1 MVDVQGM
8 EDSSSQVEGSQ
19 IEGGDSPALDAP
31 EPQKQAPQD
40 TRTPLQKHMEKIA
53 AGEVGKTPEKTAA
66 AQAPAARGAD
76 GKFQKPAGTEAAAPA
91 QLPTGQAQEGEK
103 APYAPN
109 YKYKVMDKELEI
121 PEKFRALMTDAESE
135 KDVRELFEKA
145 NGIEFVKGN
154 LQREREMRRGVEQ
167 EYRAQAGQIEEL
179 REDYRRKD
187 FDSFFGKL
195 NIPFDDLLQYVHG
208 KLSYEK
214 LPPEQR
220 QVLDAQRAAE
230 HRALQ
235 LERQGTQVQQHQE
248 QMLAQAVQHG
258 LGLALARAD
267 VKSAADA
274 HDTRVGKPGAFREEV
289 IRRGEFYW
297 VTQGKLIP
305 PDQAVAEVLSLIG
318 TPAASAQA
326 SATQAAAPAAQV
338 QSPAEAMQ
346 APPAAPAPQAKT
358 PPVIPNVQGKT
369 TSPLPTKPRSIAEL
383 KKLAA
388 QAQ

>member
-8 EDSSSQVEGSQ
+8 EDSSAQVEGSQ
-19 IEGGDSPALDAP
+19 VEGGDAPAADTP
-31 EPQKQAPQD
+31 APQD

-53 AGEVGKTPEKTAA
+53 AGEVGKTPEKAA
-66 AQAPAARGAD
+66 TPAPAARGAD
-76 GKFQKPAGTEAAAPA
+76 GKFQRPAGQEAPAPA
-91 QLPTGQAQEGEK
+91 QLPTGQAQAGET

-121 PEKFRALMTDAESE
+121 PEKFRGLMTDAESE
-135 KDVRELFEKA
+135 KELRELFEKA

-179 REDYRRKD
+179 RDDYRRKD
-187 FDSFFGKL
+187 FDGFFGKL

-235 LERQGTQVQQHQE
+235 LERQGTQAQQQQE

-267 VKSAADA
+267 VKSASDSYDA
-274 HDTRVGKPGAFREEV
+274 RVGKPGAFRDEV
-289 IRRGEFYW
+289 VKRGEFYW

-305 PDQAVAEVLSLIG
+305 PDQAVAEVLGLIG

-326 SATQAAAPAAQV
+326 SATQAVAPAAQV

-346 APPAAPAPQAKT
+346 APPAAPAPQAKA